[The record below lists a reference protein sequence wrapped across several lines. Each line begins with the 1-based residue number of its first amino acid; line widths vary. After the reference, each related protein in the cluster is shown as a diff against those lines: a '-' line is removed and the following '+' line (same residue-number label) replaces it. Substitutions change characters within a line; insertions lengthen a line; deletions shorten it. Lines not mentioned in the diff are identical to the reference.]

1 MKWTYTFESKVDSG
15 DADWVH
21 RTGEL
26 GTFDDTNRADMVKVY
41 LIMILLD
48 EIAVLYSDGT
58 FDTKQVLEFFRMTC
72 ASSNIA
78 EEEWE
83 KFIKDEDLEDEMFS
97 FADEYI
103 PQVPDLCRNSNSL
116 SFQFKRIPEKVK
128 AEKVLSTSVDKFVK
142 PLK

>member
-1 MKWTYTFESKVDSG
+1 MKWTYTFESKIDSG
-15 DADWVH
+15 DADWIH

-26 GTFDDTNRADMVKVY
+26 GTFDDTSREDMVKVY

-48 EIAVLYSDGT
+48 EIAVQYSNGT
-58 FDTKQVLEFFRMTC
+58 FDPKQVLEFFRMTC
-72 ASSNIA
+72 ASSNIT

-83 KFIKDEDLEDEMFS
+83 AFIQWEELEDEMFS

-103 PQVPDLCRNSNSL
+103 PQVPDLCRNAHSL
-116 SFQFKRIPEKVK
+116 SFQFKRIPEKVI
-128 AEKVLSTSVDKFVK
+128 AETVLSTSVDKFVK

>member
-1 MKWTYTFESKVDSG
+1 MKWTYTFESKIDSG
-15 DADWVH
+15 DADWVP

-26 GTFDDTNRADMVKVY
+26 GTFDDTNREDMVKVY

-48 EIAVLYSDGT
+48 EIAVLYSGGT
-58 FDTKQVLEFFRMTC
+58 FDTNKVLEFFRMTC
-72 ASSNIA
+72 ASSNIT

-83 KFIKDEDLEDEMFS
+83 KFIQDEELEDEMFS

-103 PQVPDLCRNSNSL
+103 PQVPDLCRHSHSL

-128 AEKVLSTSVDKFVK
+128 SEKVLSTSVDKFVK
-142 PLK
+142 PLN